1 MIMMIVDDDDDDDD
15 DESNRIE
22 RNANA
27 DANRIIT
34 LSHDE

>member
-1 MIMMIVDDDDDDDD
+1 MIMMIVDDDDDDD